1 LPMSQNTATWAYNR
15 PRVALETTLLLHGV
29 PPDQALPMYD
39 DLAAIV
45 TAAGAQPRAMAV
57 LDGRPVS
64 DLSRCQL
71 QAMLAGPSAS
81 KINTSSMG
89 VVADAWWRG
98 QGPSR
103 GHGATTVS
111 TTMEM
116 AAMAGIRVFATGG
129 LGGVHKGYGTHW
141 DVSADLYAFTRFPVA
156 VVTSGCK
163 SILDVQATREMLETL
178 GVPVIGYRTDRF
190 PAFYTRDGGCGVDAR
205 FDDAATLA
213 AFVRHEMART
223 CRGVVIAN
231 PIPEADEIDPVK
243 FAGWLA
249 QAEAEAAAKGATGR
263 AVTPAV
269 LGALHRLS
277 GGATLKAN
285 IALVRHNVAVAA
297 EVAVAMGEP

>member
-1 LPMSQNTATWAYNR
+1 MSQNPATWAYNR

-29 PPDQALPMYD
+29 PPEQALPMYD
-39 DLAAIV
+39 DLAGIV

-129 LGGVHKGYGTHW
+129 LGGVHKGYGTQV
-141 DVSADLYAFTRFPVA
+141 DP
-156 VVTSGCK
+156 GC
-163 SILDVQATREMLETL
+163 A
-178 GVPVIGYRTDRF
+178 G
-190 PAFYTRDGGCGVDAR
+190 DA
-205 FDDAATLA
+205 
-213 AFVRHEMART
+213 
-223 CRGVVIAN
+223 
-231 PIPEADEIDPVK
+231 
-243 FAGWLA
+243 
-249 QAEAEAAAKGATGR
+249 
-263 AVTPAV
+263 
-269 LGALHRLS
+269 
-277 GGATLKAN
+277 
-285 IALVRHNVAVAA
+285 
-297 EVAVAMGEP
+297 